1 MQGLATIGKRIA
13 GTALVAALA
22 LSNSSMTSSSA
33 LGWAAAEPPANPV
46 RVTQADI
53 DETNRKAAG
62 AFSALVSMWTNEFG
76 RMGEEFAT
84 PRLAR
89 YRGVVRTACGV
100 IAPSNASY
108 CPTSNTIY
116 FDDVFVAVQAKA
128 AGQAL
133 GTDGDMVAIGIIAHE
148 MGHAVAMQLGYYSR
162 RSYDNESVADC
173 LAGAFTKWADRAGSI
188 EDGDIEESFF
198 GMAAAGD
205 PTPQPTGDR
214 WIDARNAARIGRQ
227 AHGTRE
233 QRMQNFRDG
242 LDGGPSA
249 CMPELQPKA

>member
-1 MQGLATIGKRIA
+1 MPASTTMSAEIEAPITVTSRDVEESNAKVRDAYGD
-13 GTALVAALA
+13 LV
-22 LSNSSMTSSSA
+22 T
-33 LGWAAAEPPANPV
+33 
-46 RVTQADI
+46 
-53 DETNRKAAG
+53 
-62 AFSALVSMWTNEFG
+62 MWTGEF
-76 RMGEEFAT
+76 RDVGEPFAA

-89 YRGVVRTACGV
+89 YRRATQTACGRV
-100 IAPSNASY
+100 LPSNASY

-249 CMPELQPKA
+249 CMPKLQPKA

>member
-1 MQGLATIGKRIA
+1 VL
-13 GTALVAALA
+13 
-22 LSNSSMTSSSA
+22 
-33 LGWAAAEPPANPV
+33 
-46 RVTQADI
+46 
-53 DETNRKAAG
+53 
-62 AFSALVSMWTNEFG
+62 
-76 RMGEEFAT
+76 
-84 PRLAR
+84 
-89 YRGVVRTACGV
+89 
-100 IAPSNASY
+100 PSNASY

-249 CMPELQPKA
+249 CMPELQLKA